1 MELNFLSGLRN
12 YLKCK
17 ASPEPPKPVHIYTG
31 YLNHPGT
38 GRIQFDFEVQPGQ
51 PADPVAAAA
60 FTALTN
66 ALLEAG
72 AEIDFLQMID
82 Q

>member
-1 MELNFLSGLRN
+1 MGLNFLSGLLEF
-12 YLKCK
+12 LKDK
-17 ASPEPPKPVHIYTG
+17 ESPEPTKPVHIYTG
-31 YLNHPGT
+31 YLYHEGI
-38 GRIQFDFEVQPGQ
+38 GRIQFDFEVQPGA

-72 AEIDFLQMID
+72 AEIDFLQMVD